1 MKFLTS
7 LKNMFRQ
14 NIGIKILALC
24 LAAAAVIIIN
34 AL

>member
-1 MKFLTS
+1 MKFLTF
-7 LKNMFRQ
+7 LKKAFTG
-14 NIGIKILALC
+14 NIPIKILALV